1 MRTQN
6 NVLVILRE
14 MRKKLGFV
22 IWYLLNLGI
31 ASDFLK
37 SKFATLVT
45 VRWNSSRSKYERN
58 TFRHAAAMPYQIYQ
72 GFRISL
78 SPHIPTSQRQSKG
91 RPWIFH
97 ILCDCRPSKKG
108 SPHIGAGI
116 PSEISYWTFCGK
128 FTEGYFGPLPFS
140 VLYGICIV
148 LQCMVFLWS
157 EISFSGNTIQIQ
169 QGVSGAPSPPLS
181 DKAAIFCS
189 KKPRFWAFTR
199 LGQMSQWPLGL
210 DE

>member
-6 NVLVILRE
+6 NILLILRE
-14 MRKKLGFV
+14 MRKKLGCV
-22 IWYLLNLGI
+22 IWYLFNLGI

-45 VRWNSSRSKYERN
+45 VQWNSSRSKYERN

-116 PSEISYWTFCGK
+116 PSEISYWTFCA
-128 FTEGYFGPLPFS
+128 S
-140 VLYGICIV
+140 
-148 LQCMVFLWS
+148 W
-157 EISFSGNTIQIQ
+157 QIHR
-169 QGVSGAPSPPLS
+169 GVSRGTPTLLCQI
-181 DKAAIFCS
+181 KQQYFAA
-189 KKPRFWAFTR
+189 KNVRFWASPDWVKCR
-199 LGQMSQWPLGL
+199 DGGHLGWR
-210 DE
+210 

>member
-6 NVLVILRE
+6 NILLILRE

-45 VRWNSSRSKYERN
+45 ARWNSSRSKYERN

-72 GFRISL
+72 SFRISL

-128 FTEGYFGPLPFS
+128 FTEGYLGPLPFS
-140 VLYGICIV
+140 VLHDIVWYGIAMHGIF
-148 LQCMVFLWS
+148 MKWNIFLRQYHTNPARSIW
-157 EISFSGNTIQIQ
+157 GPL
-169 QGVSGAPSPPLS
+169 PSS
-181 DKAAIFCS
+181 V
-189 KKPRFWAFTR
+189 R
-199 LGQMSQWPLGL
+199 
-210 DE
+210 

>member
-1 MRTQN
+1 
-6 NVLVILRE
+6 
-14 MRKKLGFV
+14 
-22 IWYLLNLGI
+22 
-31 ASDFLK
+31 
-37 SKFATLVT
+37 
-45 VRWNSSRSKYERN
+45 
-58 TFRHAAAMPYQIYQ
+58 MPYQIYQ

-116 PSEISYWTFCGK
+116 PSEISYWAFCGK
-128 FTEGYFGPLPFS
+128 FTEGYLGPLPFS
-140 VLYGICIV
+140 VLHGIVRYCNARYFYEV
-148 LQCMVFLWS
+148 KYLFC
-157 EISFSGNTIQIQ
+157 GNTIQTQ

-189 KKPRFWAFTR
+189 KKRRFWAFTR
-199 LGQMSQWPLGL
+199 LGQMSQWPLGQ
-210 DE
+210 DEEIKFGNDVDETEGMCKRVKAGLEPKATELARCIL